1 MVYDNPNP
9 TDAYPAEVQRTVR
22 GPLVIYSG
30 TRETGVYRLT
40 NGGRENYY
48 VAQPDPRESDL
59 TPCDQADRD
68 QVADLFP
75 VTYESDRERM
85 VTLMSSA
92 EQRQDL
98 WYWLLLAVVGLLVCE
113 VWMTRRMVK
122 NR

>member
-1 MVYDNPNP
+1 FV
-9 TDAYPAEVQRTVR
+9 VF
-22 GPLVIYSG
+22 SG

-48 VAQPDPRESDL
+48 VAQPDARESDL

-68 QVADLFP
+68 LVADLFP
-75 VTYESDRERM
+75 INYENDRERM
-85 VTLMSSA
+85 FARMSSA
-92 EQRQDL
+92 EQPQEV
-98 WYWLLLAVVGLLVCE
+98 WNWLLLAVVALLLGE